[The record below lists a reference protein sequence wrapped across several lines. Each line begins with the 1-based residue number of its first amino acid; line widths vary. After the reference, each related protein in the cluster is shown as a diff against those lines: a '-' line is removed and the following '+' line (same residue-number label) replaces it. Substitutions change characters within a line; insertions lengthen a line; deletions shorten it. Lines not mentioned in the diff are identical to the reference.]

1 MAHGSFWKITF
12 EVVLALAVAAS
23 TAVAGQSDQPTTID
37 RSAAYRGQKT
47 FRTYCSS
54 CHGQEALGNGP
65 LADDLKVQ
73 PANLTE
79 LSEKNGGEFPYEMV
93 ITTIEH
99 GRSVRG
105 HGTEDM
111 PAWGNAFKMTSETE
125 EEAKAKMSELAH
137 FLWSKQK
144 EE

>member
-1 MAHGSFWKITF
+1 MTHGSSWKLSL
-12 EVVLALAVAAS
+12 EVLLALAVAAS
-23 TAVAGQSDQPTTID
+23 TGVAGQSDQPTEID
-37 RSAAYRGQKT
+37 RSAAHRGQST

-54 CHGQEALGNGP
+54 CHGKEALGDGP
-65 LADDLKVQ
+65 LAKDLKVQ

-79 LSEKNGGEFPYEMV
+79 LSKRNGGEFPYEMV

-125 EEAKAKMSELAH
+125 AEAKAKMSELAH